1 MKHNLKI
8 SDSREPKAGGLVSC
22 RTITVREKL
31 LSRLLGNKQKVM
43 VLIPGNSVS
52 TVSITEIS
60 DGGAPV

>member
-8 SDSREPKAGGLVSC
+8 SVFREPKAGGLVSC

-31 LSRLLGNKQKVM
+31 ISRLLGNKQKVM

-52 TVSITEIS
+52 TVSITDIS
-60 DGGAPV
+60 DGGAMV

>member
-1 MKHNLKI
+1 MKRNLKI
-8 SDSREPKAGGLVSC
+8 SVSREPKAGGLVSC

-52 TVSITEIS
+52 TVSITEIP

>member
-1 MKHNLKI
+1 MKHKLKI
-8 SDSREPKAGGLVSC
+8 SVSREPKAGGLVRC

-52 TVSITEIS
+52 TVSITDIS
-60 DGGAPV
+60 DGGAMV